1 MVFLF
6 ALDICILQNTFWK
19 RQRREQMLIWLT
31 SEFDAWQ
38 FVSQAFNCSTRI
50 FGKAQTFV
58 IVCTSTY
65 IMMIM
70 IIKKI
75 LTGTTGTLS

>member
-19 RQRREQMLIWLT
+19 RQRREQMLICLT

-38 FVSQAFNCSTRI
+38 FVFQAFNCNTHI

-65 IMMIM
+65 HHDDYDYQ
-70 IIKKI
+70 KDADQH
-75 LTGTTGTLS
+75 